1 MSETTQSTA
10 VQTHWKKLYNPD
22 YLGAYSLEPGKDIIL
37 TIANVKNEI
46 IMGTDGKKEECMV
59 MRFSNNEKPMIIN
72 ATNAKTITKL
82 LQTPYIE
89 NWSGHRIQIFADK
102 VKAFGDV
109 VEALRIR
116 PTLPKPINVAKSC
129 EECGEEI
136 KAFGAM
142 SAEKMAIYTTQ
153 QYKKAL
159 CADCATKLKN
169 AKESDNNA

>member
-109 VEALRIR
+109 VEAVRIR

-153 QYKKAL
+153 QYKKPL
-159 CADCATKLKN
+159 CADCATKLKEELAKN
-169 AKESDNNA
+169 AN